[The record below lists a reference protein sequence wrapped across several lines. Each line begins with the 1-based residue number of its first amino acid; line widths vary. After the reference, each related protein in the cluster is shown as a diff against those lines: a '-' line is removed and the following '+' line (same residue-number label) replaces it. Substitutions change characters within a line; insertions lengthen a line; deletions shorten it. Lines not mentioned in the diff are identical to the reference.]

1 MPEESERNNSLS
13 RRGLLAQAVGAV
25 SLMSA
30 LDRAGAQTGAA
41 GARPSRSRESFDLGW
56 KFNKGDAAGAQ
67 EPAFADANWRSLDVP
82 HDWSIEG
89 PFSADE
95 TAQGSLP
102 TGIGWYRKHFRLPE
116 SAASGKVFI
125 EFEGVFENSE
135 VWINGQYLGKRP
147 FGYITFWYDMTPH
160 LVFGARDNVIA
171 VKVDNSPQPNSRWYT
186 GSGIYRPV
194 WLIST
199 NGLHVAH
206 WGTYVTTP
214 QVAEATANVKVNTR
228 ILNERNAAANCTLTT
243 TVLDHEGKVVA
254 TAAPAQQQIGAHGE
268 YEFTQVAAVEKP
280 NLWSPDTPY
289 LYTVRCSVSDPN
301 GAVDVYDT
309 PIGIRDAVFDA
320 DKGFVLNGTRVK
332 INGVCVHDEA
342 GPVGSAAPDRV
353 WERRLQTLK
362 AMGCNGIRTS
372 HNPRSPGFMDLCDK
386 LGFLVMNEAFD
397 EWRVSK
403 TRNNG
408 YARCF
413 DEWYERDVTD
423 FVHRD
428 RNHPSVV
435 LWSAGNEVG
444 DQAAPNG
451 AETLRQLLTV
461 FHREDPTRFVT
472 VGCDRIESEP
482 DSNRARPE
490 FLALLDVVGY
500 NYVDRWRDRIE
511 KYYSID
517 RAAFPQRRMIGT
529 ESGGMGGVRGSYA
542 GLFPGAAPPTTAS
555 VAGAPGPI
563 AATGGRGGA
572 AAAAPGA
579 PGAPGAAA
587 GRGGRGGAGAMGG
600 MMGFGR
606 GGGRPNTGTEQLW
619 KFVSTYDYVAG
630 DHMWTGIDYL
640 GESRYPSRGAT
651 SGVIDLCGF
660 EKDGYYF
667 YQSQWTKTPMLH
679 LMPHW
684 NWQGH
689 EGEFIPVT
697 CYTNCESVELFIN
710 GKSAG
715 VQGYQFPR
723 YGMSGSYGNMSAAAR
738 GMRTTED
745 LHLTWTIPYQPGT
758 LKAVGTKDGQ
768 PAVTVEVSTT
778 GEAAAIELKV
788 DRDAIAADR
797 RDVAHVTVRV
807 VDAQGRM
814 VPDAAHEI
822 AFEIQGEGKLIGVE
836 NADMQSQEDCK
847 GSQRKAFN
855 GMCLAIVQSTAR
867 PGQIRIAAT
876 SPGLKA
882 ANVVVTT
889 A

>member
-41 GARPSRSRESFDLGW
+41 GARPSRSRESFDFGW

-289 LYTVRCSVSDPN
+289 LYTVRCSVSDPS

-342 GPVGSAAPDRV
+342 GPVGSAAPERV
-353 WERRLQTLK
+353 WETAPADAEGDGVQRHTHQPQPALAGLHGPLRQAGLPGDERSFRRVAGFEDPQQRVCPLLRRLV
-362 AMGCNGIRTS
+362 RT
-372 HNPRSPGFMDLCDK
+372 R
-386 LGFLVMNEAFD
+386 
-397 EWRVSK
+397 
-403 TRNNG
+403 
-408 YARCF
+408 
-413 DEWYERDVTD
+413 
-423 FVHRD
+423 RD
-428 RNHPSVV
+428 R
-435 LWSAGNEVG
+435 
-444 DQAAPNG
+444 
-451 AETLRQLLTV
+451 
-461 FHREDPTRFVT
+461 F
-472 VGCDRIESEP
+472 
-482 DSNRARPE
+482 RA
-490 FLALLDVVGY
+490 
-500 NYVDRWRDRIE
+500 
-511 KYYSID
+511 
-517 RAAFPQRRMIGT
+517 
-529 ESGGMGGVRGSYA
+529 
-542 GLFPGAAPPTTAS
+542 
-555 VAGAPGPI
+555 
-563 AATGGRGGA
+563 
-572 AAAAPGA
+572 
-579 PGAPGAAA
+579 
-587 GRGGRGGAGAMGG
+587 
-600 MMGFGR
+600 
-606 GGGRPNTGTEQLW
+606 
-619 KFVSTYDYVAG
+619 
-630 DHMWTGIDYL
+630 
-640 GESRYPSRGAT
+640 SR
-651 SGVIDLCGF
+651 
-660 EKDGYYF
+660 
-667 YQSQWTKTPMLH
+667 
-679 LMPHW
+679 
-684 NWQGH
+684 
-689 EGEFIPVT
+689 
-697 CYTNCESVELFIN
+697 
-710 GKSAG
+710 
-715 VQGYQFPR
+715 
-723 YGMSGSYGNMSAAAR
+723 
-738 GMRTTED
+738 
-745 LHLTWTIPYQPGT
+745 
-758 LKAVGTKDGQ
+758 
-768 PAVTVEVSTT
+768 
-778 GEAAAIELKV
+778 
-788 DRDAIAADR
+788 
-797 RDVAHVTVRV
+797 
-807 VDAQGRM
+807 
-814 VPDAAHEI
+814 
-822 AFEIQGEGKLIGVE
+822 
-836 NADMQSQEDCK
+836 
-847 GSQRKAFN
+847 
-855 GMCLAIVQSTAR
+855 
-867 PGQIRIAAT
+867 
-876 SPGLKA
+876 
-882 ANVVVTT
+882 
-889 A
+889 